1 MQVFLETERLVLRR
15 FTLDSEALV
24 MHRPLNHPCPP
35 ILFAGTP

>member
-24 MHRPLNHPCPP
+24 THLLQNHPRPP
-35 ILFAGTP
+35 IAFAGTP